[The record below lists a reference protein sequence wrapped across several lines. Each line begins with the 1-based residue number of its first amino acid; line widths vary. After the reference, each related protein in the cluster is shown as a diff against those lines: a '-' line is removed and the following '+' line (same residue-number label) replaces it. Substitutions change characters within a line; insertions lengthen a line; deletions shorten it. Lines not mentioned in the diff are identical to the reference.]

1 MPKIQAKQP
10 ATTPLMDELPL
21 EHSMRPHLC
30 RTRTASSLR
39 IHTGIIAFGL
49 GLSGLAIT
57 LFAGDNPASFVG
69 PPAAPA
75 AAPHPILPGN
85 PRRSPVVDVVERVR
99 GAVVNIHSERAVHD
113 AGDAFH
119 SGPNRVNGMGTGIV
133 IDPRGYLITNH
144 HVVEDVQVLRV
155 RLSDGSTYPAKVL
168 ARDAETDLAL
178 LKIEPSK
185 PLQTLPLGTASD
197 LMIGETVIAIGN
209 AFGYEHTVT
218 TGIVSATKRDVTLN
232 KDVAYKQLIQTDASI
247 NPGNSGGPL
256 INVHGELIGVN
267 VAIRAGAQGI
277 GFAIPV
283 DQMIRV
289 AGELIS
295 GRKRSNSLH
304 GLTLK
309 DRVEPGT
316 SPAVRKLIVD
326 QVNVVTQ
333 TSTGCLQC
341 GDVIVRVDD
350 QPICNSLD
358 FERALLGRKPGEKVN
373 IGVARDGQEKSTELS
388 LRGTDRSNQPLDI
401 VWRKLGMK
409 LSPGKSETV
418 NRVNGQLQG
427 GLMVVDVAQDGPA
440 IRSGIQRG
448 DILIGL
454 HQWETLS
461 IDNVMYVLN
470 HPEAATFGPL
480 KFFVIRDGVV
490 RRGLLQ

>member
-1 MPKIQAKQP
+1 MGRIRRLP
-10 ATTPLMDELPL
+10 PLTEDPPL
-21 EHSMRPHLC
+21 EDSMPSHLC
-30 RTRTASSLR
+30 RTRPASNFLF
-39 IHTGIIAFGL
+39 IGTGIIACGL
-49 GLSGLAIT
+49 GLSGLAPALYSSDAGRPIT
-57 LFAGDNPASFVG
+57 NST
-69 PPAAPA
+69 AAPA
-75 AAPHPILPGN
+75 AAPHPISAGN

-99 GAVVNIHSERAVHD
+99 GAVVNIHSERAVHET
-113 AGDAFH
+113 GDAFH

-155 RLSDGSTYPAKVL
+155 RLADGSTYPAKVL
-168 ARDAETDLAL
+168 ARDSETDLAL
-178 LKIEPSK
+178 LKIEPK
-185 PLQTLPLGTASD
+185 APLQVVTLGTASD
-197 LMIGETVIAIGN
+197 LMIGEPVIAIGN

-283 DQMIRV
+283 DQMIRI

-309 DRVEPGT
+309 DRIQPGS
-316 SPAVRKLIVD
+316 SPAIRSLMVEQAEI
-326 QVNVVTQ
+326 VTQ
-333 TSTGCLQC
+333 TSTMGLQR
-341 GDVIVRVDD
+341 GDVIVRVED
-350 QPICNSLD
+350 QAVSNSLD
-358 FERALLGRKPGEKVN
+358 FERALLGRKPGEKIN
-373 IGVARDGQEKSTELS
+373 IVVTREGQEKATELT
-388 LRGTDRSNQPLDI
+388 LRGAERGAPTGDV

-409 LSPGKSETV
+409 LSPSRPENV
-418 NRVNGQLQG
+418 ARVNGQLQG
-427 GLMVVDVAQDGPA
+427 GLVVLDVAVDGPA

-461 IDNVMYVLN
+461 IDNVLYVLN

-490 RRGLLQ
+490 RRGTLQ